1 VPKASSDCLNARP
14 ANLPA
19 ATVDNSRPVFE
30 APIHAM
36 SFLPIVDRE
45 LRVAARRP
53 RTYWSRL
60 GIAFV
65 AIAVGAVL
73 LGVYSLEPQ
82 AQIGKTLFWALTGL
96 SFVYCLFAG
105 RLSTAD
111 SISEEKREGTL
122 GLLFLTD
129 LKGYDIVFG
138 KVFATSLNSFY
149 GLLAVFP
156 VLALPLLLGGMT
168 NGEFARMVL
177 VLVNT
182 FLLSLAIGICCSALS
197 RDARRAYGGNL
208 LMSLLILVLV
218 PWLTAFLFGRYH
230 ATLVMSNPVPE
241 FFLASPIYAA
251 FAAEDTR
258 YGFAAKYFWGS
269 IAVTQVWIWLL
280 LGIACRAVPRTWQDQ
295 PSVTRGARFTWR
307 GIWRWLSFGDAA
319 KQKPFRKRLLDVNG
333 FYWLTARA
341 RLKPLHVWLLIL
353 GAAAW
358 WVAGWWLTDDQVWF
372 DASIGIT
379 LALILNTAIKLWI
392 AIEAGQQLA
401 EDRRAGS
408 LELILSTQLTIRD
421 ILKGQFLA
429 LRRQFLGPL
438 LAIIVIE
445 IGFMVMSLRDEY
457 ATQTL
462 YLWLAGIFM
471 LLADSLALALTAMA
485 TALVA
490 KNQQQMITRTIN
502 RILVLPWLAF
512 AVISVLAKLWISLG
526 SNAVE
531 PLPWQFTLGL
541 WFVLGLITDLVF
553 GFRSWRRLGQF
564 RQLAAERFDAP
575 VTRTRWR
582 LLPVRGVAAATSEV
596 ATPEQLVVRKIR
608 RRRLGFAMATALVLL
623 GVAGG
628 YVYRQLN
635 PKPTGAITIQLAGTD
650 SLEELRIFPTYHG
663 RGVFLV
669 MPDHSLWHW
678 GLGWAAPGGNP
689 ALSPVDPAPVWSE
702 LRAAFKGVYALRT
715 DGSLWYSSISAG
727 STTLDFAQVGQ
738 DQDWISIAG
747 GERVVAAIK
756 RDGTLWMWGDNRWRQ
771 LGVDTPPEQLE
782 PVQVGTNRNWK
793 AVQLQRRGTLG
804 LQTDGSLWFWG
815 EASNLIQNNSRK
827 TELYPVPT
835 RYNRETNWVALAP
848 LMYGQARDDSG
859 TWHSLF
865 FDLPGPEVSF
875 ADNTRAFLKQ
885 AEAERLVPG
894 IMVRPVVAEAVYE
907 VRPDGSLMFSPY
919 SLPGWNSG
927 KVENW
932 QPFDNRKD
940 WLGVWNHRGTML
952 GLSAD
957 GVLWTWG
964 IDPTAERGGTFRE
977 RVSRLKIMLAQFL
990 GRGPARGMNL
1000 NTPPLQVEPRPLIR
1014 FVTEPPTVEAA
1025 RP

>member
-1 VPKASSDCLNARP
+1 
-14 ANLPA
+14 
-19 ATVDNSRPVFE
+19 
-30 APIHAM
+30 M

-105 RLSTAD
+105 RLATAD

-208 LMSLLILVLV
+208 LMSLLVLVLV
-218 PWLTAFLFGRYH
+218 PWLTAFLYARAQ
-230 ATLVMSNPVPE
+230 ATPLMQNPVPE

-269 IAVTQVWIWLL
+269 IIVTQVWIWLL

-307 GIWRWLSFGDAA
+307 GFWRWLSYGSAA

-333 FYWLTARA
+333 FYWLTARS

-372 DASIGIT
+372 DASIGIA
-379 LALILNTAIKLWI
+379 LAFILNTAIKLWI
-392 AIEAGQQLA
+392 AMEAGQQLA

-438 LAIIVIE
+438 LAIIAIE
-445 IGFMVMSLRDEY
+445 IGFMVMSLRDYY

-471 LLADSLALALTAMA
+471 LLADSVALALTAMA

-512 AVISVLAKLWISLG
+512 VVISVLAKLWISLG

-541 WFVLGLITDLVF
+541 WFVLGLTADLLF

-575 VTRTRWR
+575 VARTRWR
-582 LLPVRGVAAATSEV
+582 LLPTRGAATASIEV
-596 ATPEQLVVRKIR
+596 ATPEQLVARKTR
-608 RRRLGFAMATALVLL
+608 RRRLAFAAATALALL
-623 GVAGG
+623 AVAGG

-635 PKPTGAITIQLAGTD
+635 PKPPGAITLALAPGA
-650 SLEELRIFPTYHG
+650 SLRDLRVFPGDHG
-663 RGVFLV
+663 FFLV
-669 MPDHSLWHW
+669 PPDRSLWHW
-678 GLGWAAPGGNP
+678 GVDWGRKDVPPGTP
-689 ALSPVDPAPVWSE
+689 RRVDDTHEWREVWSSRSE
-702 LRAAFKGVYALRT
+702 VYGLRT
-715 DGSLWYSSISAG
+715 DGSLWFTPRMGNTASFEFKPLGVDRDWAA
-727 STTLDFAQVGQ
+727 LFVGHQ
-738 DQDWISIAG
+738 HSG
-747 GERVVAAIK
+747 AIK
-756 RDGTLWMWGDNRWRQ
+756 TDGTLWMWGHNWRQ
-771 LGVDTPPEQLE
+771 QLGTAAVSRQADPT
-782 PVQVGTNRNWK
+782 QVGTNRNWK
-793 AVQLQRRGTLG
+793 MIVPLAQGTLG

-815 EASNLIQNNSRK
+815 QIPFIFNPNVRQGAVFA
-827 TELYPVPT
+827 TPT
-835 RYNRETNWVALAP
+835 RYSVDTNWTGLAALSAAF
-848 LMYGQARDDSG
+848 ARDAG
-859 TWHSLF
+859 GVWHTLF
-865 FDLPGPEVSF
+865 QDLPHPATPAATNS
-875 ADNTRAFLKQ
+875 RPFLRQ
-885 AEAERLVPG
+885 AQSDRLVFG
-894 IMVRPVVAEAVYE
+894 IAVRPNLTQAVYE
-907 VRPDGSLMFSPY
+907 VREPGALMLSHWTHPTAATGFAESW
-919 SLPGWNSG
+919 L
-927 KVENW
+927 
-932 QPFDNRKD
+932 PFDQRTD
-940 WLGVWNHRGTML
+940 WLGVWSNGGTML
-952 GLSAD
+952 GLTAD
-957 GVLWTWG
+957 GTLWTWG
-964 IDPTAERGGTFRE
+964 LDLAAAGRVTLSQLKVKLAE
-977 RVSRLKIMLAQFL
+977 ML
-990 GRGPARGMNL
+990 GRRPPARGMHID
-1000 NTPPLQVEPRPLIR
+1000 TPPLQVAPRPLIK
-1014 FVTEPPTVEAA
+1014 FVSERPALEAA
-1025 RP
+1025 HP

>member
-1 VPKASSDCLNARP
+1 
-14 ANLPA
+14 
-19 ATVDNSRPVFE
+19 
-30 APIHAM
+30 M

-182 FLLSLAIGICCSALS
+182 FLLSLAIGIFCSALS

-208 LMSLLILVLV
+208 LMSLLILVLL

-307 GIWRWLSFGDAA
+307 GFWRWLSYGSAA

-392 AIEAGQQLA
+392 AMEAGQQLA

-438 LAIIVIE
+438 LAIIAIE
-445 IGFMVMSLRDEY
+445 IGFMVMTLRDEY

-471 LLADSLALALTAMA
+471 LLADSVALALTAMA

-490 KNQQQMITRTIN
+490 KSQQQMITRTIN

-541 WFVLGLITDLVF
+541 WFVLGLMADLLF
-553 GFRSWRRLGQF
+553 GLRSWRRLGQF

-582 LLPVRGVAAATSEV
+582 LLPTRGAATVSIEV

-608 RRRLGFAMATALVLL
+608 RRRLAFAMATALVLL

-635 PKPTGAITIQLAGTD
+635 PKPPEAITIQLAATD
-650 SLEELRIFPTYHG
+650 SLGQLRIFPSDYAG
-663 RGVFLV
+663 GFFLV

-678 GLGWAAPGGNP
+678 GLGMPVKSSDP
-689 ALSPVDPAPVWSE
+689 ALPKLLDDVGQWAEV
-702 LRAAFKGVYALRT
+702 RGGRNGIYGLRT
-715 DGSLWYSSISAG
+715 DGSLWFSSYAADRSSLEFRQAGQDRDWVSISIG
-727 STTLDFAQVGQ
+727 YQHH
-738 DQDWISIAG
+738 
-747 GERVVAAIK
+747 AAIK
-756 RDGTLWMWGDNRWRQ
+756 RDGTLWMWGENRHGQ
-771 LGVDTPPEQLE
+771 LGVAAPPRQLE
-782 PVQVGTNRNWK
+782 PIQVGTNRNWK
-793 AVQLQRRGTLG
+793 SMRVHARVTLG

-815 EASNLIQNNSRK
+815 ELPQSPWTTTRRREFA
-827 TELYPVPT
+827 EPT
-835 RYNRETNWVALAP
+835 RYDQGTNWMAINSDRGITA
-848 LMYGQARDDSG
+848 ARDTSGVWHTLFHDSPDPRSAP
-859 TWHSLF
+859 TS
-865 FDLPGPEVSF
+865 
-875 ADNTRAFLKQ
+875 TKIFLKH
-885 AEAERLVPG
+885 AKAAHLVLGMDVKSPSTQ
-894 IMVRPVVAEAVYE
+894 VAYE
-907 VRPDGSLMFSPY
+907 VREDGSLMISPY
-919 SLPGWNSG
+919 TLPHPSTVPVEGWNRHG
-927 KVENW
+927 H
-932 QPFDNRKD
+932 RTD
-940 WLGVWNHRGTML
+940 WLGVWSNGGTML
-952 GLSAD
+952 GLTAD
-957 GVLWTWG
+957 GTLWTWG
-964 IDPTAERGGTFRE
+964 YDLAALNQVRM
-977 RVSRLKIMLAQFL
+977 RLSQLKMKLDQMF
-990 GRGPARGMNL
+990 GRGMSARGINL

>member
-1 VPKASSDCLNARP
+1 
-14 ANLPA
+14 
-19 ATVDNSRPVFE
+19 
-30 APIHAM
+30 M

-156 VLALPLLLGGMT
+156 VLALPMLLGGMT

-182 FLLSLAIGICCSALS
+182 FLLSLAIGIFCSALS

-218 PWLTAFLFGRYH
+218 PWLMAFLYALF
-230 ATLVMSNPVPE
+230 TVVPMMPE
-241 FFLASPIYAA
+241 LFLASPIYAA

-258 YGFAAKYFWGS
+258 YSFEAKYFWGS
-269 IAVTQVWIWLL
+269 ITITQVWIWLL

-307 GIWRWLSFGDAA
+307 GFWRWLSYGSAA
-319 KQKPFRKRLLDVNG
+319 KQRPFRKRLLDVNG

-341 RLKPLHVWLLIL
+341 RLKPLHVWLLIA

-372 DASIGIT
+372 DASIGIA
-379 LALILNTAIKLWI
+379 LAIILNSAIKLWI
-392 AIEAGQQLA
+392 AMEAGQQLA

-438 LAIIVIE
+438 LAIIAIS

-471 LLADSLALALTAMA
+471 LLTDSVALALTAMA

-490 KNQQQMITRTIN
+490 KNPQQMITRTIN

-575 VTRTRWR
+575 VARTRWR
-582 LLPVRGVAAATSEV
+582 FLPVRGAATTSSEV
-596 ATPEQLVVRKIR
+596 ATPEQLVARKIR
-608 RRRLGFAMATALVLL
+608 RRRLAFATATALVLL
-623 GVAGG
+623 VAAGG

-635 PKPTGAITIQLAGTD
+635 PKPPEAITIRLAGTD
-650 SLEELRIFPTYHG
+650 SLEQLRIFPSDYAG
-663 RGVFLV
+663 GFFLV

-678 GLGWAAPGGNP
+678 GLGMPVKSSNP
-689 ALSPVDPAPVWSE
+689 ALPKLLDDAHDWAEV
-702 LRAAFKGVYALRT
+702 RATTDGVYGLQT
-715 DGSLWYSSISAG
+715 DGSLWFSSYAANRS
-727 STTLDFAQVGQ
+727 SLDFRQAGQ
-738 DQDWISIAG
+738 DRDWAAISIG
-747 GERVVAAIK
+747 HHHHAALK
-756 RDGTLWMWGDNRWRQ
+756 RDGTLWMWGDNRLRQ
-771 LGVDTPPEQLE
+771 LGVDTPRRQLE
-782 PVQVGTNRNWK
+782 PVQVGTNRNWQ
-793 AVQLQRRGTLG
+793 AVHARAQGTVG

-815 EASNLIQNNSRK
+815 ELPRSPWTTTRSGNFA
-827 TELYPVPT
+827 VPT
-835 RYNRETNWVALAP
+835 RYCQDTNWVAIDTQRIAV
-848 LMYGQARDDSG
+848 ARDASG
-859 TWHSLF
+859 IWHTLF
-865 FDLPGPEVSF
+865 HDLPDPRAAATV
-875 ADNTRAFLKQ
+875 NTRAFLKR
-885 AEAERLVPG
+885 AKANHLVFGLDLKPPLS
-894 IMVRPVVAEAVYE
+894 PVVYE
-907 VRPDGSLMFSPY
+907 VHEDGSLMMSPY
-919 SLPGWNSG
+919 TLPHPSAVPVEGWNRHG
-927 KVENW
+927 H
-932 QPFDNRKD
+932 RTD
-940 WLGVWNHRGTML
+940 WLGVWSTGGTML
-952 GLSAD
+952 GLTAD
-957 GVLWTWG
+957 GTLWTWG
-964 IDPTAERGGTFRE
+964 YDLAAMNQVRMR
-977 RVSRLKIMLAQFL
+977 LAQLKAKLSQML
-990 GRGPARGMNL
+990 GRRPPARVMNL
-1000 NTPPLQVEPRPLIR
+1000 NTPPLQVEPRPLIK
-1014 FVTEPPTVEAA
+1014 FVTEPTALEAA

>member
-1 VPKASSDCLNARP
+1 
-14 ANLPA
+14 
-19 ATVDNSRPVFE
+19 
-30 APIHAM
+30 M

-60 GIAFV
+60 GIAFL

-149 GLLAVFP
+149 GLLAIFP

-182 FLLSLAIGICCSALS
+182 FLLSLAIGIFCSALS

-208 LMSLLILVLV
+208 LMTLLILALI
-218 PWLTAFLFGRYH
+218 PWLAAYLYARYQAVPLLH
-230 ATLVMSNPVPE
+230 NPVPE

-251 FAAEDTR
+251 FAAGDIR
-258 YGFAAKYFWGS
+258 YGFGAKYFWGS
-269 IAVTQVWIWLL
+269 IAVTQAWIWWL
-280 LGIACRAVPRTWQDQ
+280 LGLACWAVPRTWQDQ
-295 PSVTRGARFTWR
+295 PAVTRGARFTWR
-307 GIWRWLSFGDAA
+307 GFWRWLSYGSAA
-319 KQKPFRKRLLDVNG
+319 KQQPFRKRLLDVNG
-333 FYWLTARA
+333 FFWLTARA
-341 RLKPLHVWLLIL
+341 RLKPLHVWLLIAC
-353 GAAAW
+353 AAVW
-358 WVAGWWLTDDQVWF
+358 WLVGWWFTDDQVWF
-372 DASIGIT
+372 DAAIGIT
-379 LALILNTAIKLWI
+379 LAIILNSAIKLWI
-392 AIEAGQQLA
+392 AMEAGQQLA

-408 LELILSTQLTIRD
+408 LELILSTQLTIQD

-438 LAIIVIE
+438 VAIIVIS
-445 IGFMVMSLRDEY
+445 IGFMVMSLRHEY

-462 YLWLAGIFM
+462 CLWLAGIFM
-471 LLADSLALALTAMA
+471 LLADSVALALTAMA

-512 AVISVLAKLWISLG
+512 AVIFVLARLWVSLG
-526 SNAVE
+526 SNSVE

-541 WFVLGLITDLVF
+541 WFVLGLTADLVF
-553 GFRSWRRLGQF
+553 GFRSWRRLMQF

-582 LLPVRGVAAATSEV
+582 LLPTRGVATATSEV
-596 ATPEQLVVRKIR
+596 ATPEQLVARKIR
-608 RRRLGFAMATALVLL
+608 RRRLAFAAATVFALLA
-623 GVAGG
+623 VASG

-635 PKPTGAITIQLAGTD
+635 PKTPEAITIRLAATD
-650 SLEELRIFPTYHG
+650 SLQQLRIFPG
-663 RGVFLV
+663 GIVGGFFLV

-678 GLGWAAPGGNP
+678 GSGMFVRSSNP
-689 ALSPVDPAPVWSE
+689 AVPKLLDASQEWAEVRGASD
-702 LRAAFKGVYALRT
+702 GVYGLQT
-715 DGSLWYSSISAG
+715 DGSLWFSSYASNRSGLDFRQAGQDRDWASISIG
-727 STTLDFAQVGQ
+727 HHHHG
-738 DQDWISIAG
+738 
-747 GERVVAAIK
+747 AIK
-756 RDGTLWMWGDNRWRQ
+756 RDGTLWMWGDNRLRQ
-771 LGVDTPPEQLE
+771 LGVATPPRQLE
-782 PVQVGTNRNWK
+782 PIQVGTNRNWQ
-793 AVQLQRRGTLG
+793 AVRPWAQVTLG
-804 LQTDGSLWFWG
+804 LQADGSLWFWG
-815 EASNLIQNNSRK
+815 ELPQSPWTTTSQRNFA
-827 TELYPVPT
+827 EPT
-835 RYNRETNWVALAP
+835 RYSQGTNWVAIGTIVIAV
-848 LMYGQARDDSG
+848 ARDTAG

-865 FDLPGPEVSF
+865 HDLPDPH
-875 ADNTRAFLKQ
+875 AAAAANTKVFLKQ
-885 AEAERLVPG
+885 AMTGHLVFG
-894 IMVRPVVAEAVYE
+894 QDVKLRQASYDRRKAVYE
-907 VRPDGSLMFSPY
+907 VREDGSLMMSSYTYPFPSAVPVE
-919 SLPGWNSG
+919 GWSRYG
-927 KVENW
+927 H
-932 QPFDNRKD
+932 RTD
-940 WLGVWNHRGTML
+940 WVGVWSDGGVML
-952 GLSAD
+952 GLTAD
-957 GVLWTWG
+957 GTLWTWG
-964 IDPTAERGGTFRE
+964 YDLAAWN
-977 RVSRLKIMLAQFL
+977 RVRMRLFQLQAKLDQMV
-990 GRGPARGMNL
+990 GRGLSARGMIL
-1000 NTPPLQVEPRPLIR
+1000 NTIPPLQVEPRPLIK
-1014 FVTEPPTVEAA
+1014 FVTEPPALEAA